1 MSVWCD
7 CKWDVLVSVG
17 SLCACSCGLCEMRVC
32 GESRVCTCRMC
43 VSMCALMCVTV
54 CAEYMHTYQLASGVK
69 EAWIA

>member
-1 MSVWCD
+1 
-7 CKWDVLVSVG
+7 
-17 SLCACSCGLCEMRVC
+17 MRVC
-32 GESRVCTCRMC
+32 GESCVCTCHMC